1 MQFSNRLVLI
11 LKKSLPS
18 PFSIAL
24 ILTLLA
30 ILFSLFFTN
39 PGQSNLS
46 YFIDVLGFWEK
57 GFWELLAFT
66 MQMMLMLVLGHVLAL
81 TKTIN
86 RVIQFAVKYCSST
99 PKAVFIVSLLTLSV
113 SFLNWGLGLIFGAI
127 FARKVGEYAHE
138 NNLKINYP
146 LVGAAGYSG
155 LMFWHGGF
163 SGSAP
168 LKIAEKGHFLFDE
181 IGQVLLDKTILSAMN
196 ISISIAVLIILPLS
210 LYLLAKRITNTK
222 VKLRNTIKQEE
233 IKNDI
238 IEGAEKL
245 DYSKIF
251 TGLFA
256 LIFIF
261 VAFYKGFN
269 SEGISFINLN
279 YINFVLFG
287 FGLLLHGS
295 IANFV
300 NAVNKAIVGSTGIL
314 IQFPLYAG
322 IMGIMKYSG
331 LTIILTDFFI
341 NISTETTFPVFTLIS
356 AGIVNIFVP
365 SGGGQWVVQ
374 GPIIVD
380 AAQQLGVP
388 ISKAV
393 MALAYGDELTNML
406 QPFWALPLLGI
417 TGLKAKEL
425 IPYTLFIMLI
435 GFIIYVSGLLIF

>member
-1 MQFSNRLVLI
+1 MQFSNRLIII

-30 ILFSLFFTN
+30 ILFSLIFTN
-39 PGQSNLS
+39 HGQSNTS
-46 YFIDVLGFWEK
+46 YFVDILGFWEK

-81 TKTIN
+81 SKSVNKI
-86 RVIQFAVKYCSST
+86 IQFAVKFCNST
-99 PKAVFIVSLLTLSV
+99 PKAALIVTFLTLSV

-127 FARKVGEYAHE
+127 FARKVGEYAQQ

-146 LVGAAGYSG
+146 LIGAAGYSG

-168 LKIAEKGHFLFDE
+168 LKIAEKDHFLFDK
-181 IGQVLLDKTILSAMN
+181 IGQILLDQTILSNMN
-196 ISISIAVLIILPLS
+196 ITISIAVLIILPLS
-210 LYLLAKRITNTK
+210 IYLLAKQSVNAK
-222 VKLRNTIKQEE
+222 VELRNIIKKNE
-233 IKNDI
+233 IKNI
-238 IEGAEKL
+238 IIDGAERL
-245 DYSKIF
+245 DYSRIF
-251 TGLFA
+251 TGFFA
-256 LIFIF
+256 FIFIF
-261 VAFYKGFN
+261 IAFYKGLN
-269 SEGISFINLN
+269 SYGIGFLNLN

-287 FGLLLHGS
+287 FGLLLHGNIS
-295 IANFV
+295 NFV
-300 NAVNKAIVGSTGIL
+300 NAVNKAIVGSSGIL

-331 LTIILTDFFI
+331 LTLIFTDFFI
-341 NISTETTFPVFTLIS
+341 DISTATTFPIYTLIS

-365 SGGGQWVVQ
+365 SGGGQWAVQ

-425 IPYTLFIMLI
+425 IPYTLFLMII
-435 GFIIYVSGLLIF
+435 GFFIYATGLFLF